1 MKRRMSFWLLGM
13 LLSVLP
19 TMASPSDSLSFSNVR
34 TEGVAYAGMPLR
46 VTIEV
51 TNNGSEDYYSLWSV
65 GPNTMDW
72 DYIKAVEIKTVEI
85 KAGETKDFSFET
97 IIFQAGDLLWVIY
110 DVKEDKFIY
119 RFSLHTE
126 DAQPKLSISLQLD
139 LQEDVTDGSHYT
151 YSDYETYAS
160 VKGKITITNNDEES
174 ILTRTVNEVGPKH
187 DLFRYFFIPHVSSYP
202 VEDDGF
208 SIEGLPD
215 EIKSGETVTGYIKFK
230 IEAQPIV
237 DQEYV
242 VQVKYI
248 NTVIATSEPFTFRL
262 STNTYWTADGIQLP
276 LTVGDNNTLIV
287 PKEATAVDLRGLYYL
302 DTRFKI
308 DISDANPNCLYYI
321 GFIDYVPKG
330 FTSDANIIREDEA
343 NVLSID
349 SNYDFYCPVEFK
361 ARTAFFT
368 YTPVSESMGPASPV
382 MSQRM
387 SGMISLPFSAQKA
400 WLSGTNE
407 YHEDSPFNNDD
418 FKIANQWE
426 IDENGTIVFWPL
438 SRDAIIS
445 SLFYYLIY
453 DMKPSPLV
461 FYSEDAYIYPGDHGG
476 DILHS
481 NYRGI
486 LRQVSNKTR
495 KADKYTYSWN
505 CDRNC
510 FVLNEEGV
518 TIRPY
523 NVTIGMW
530 DNNTNSLVDTGLET
544 LPHRILTSDPSSID
558 NPIKSLETNQQGQE
572 IYAIS
577 GQRVGTAT
585 YHNGQLC
592 TEGLKPGLYIIGG
605 KKVVVK

>member
-202 VEDDGF
+202 VQDVGF
-208 SIEGLPD
+208 EITGLPD
-215 EIKSGETVTGYIKFK
+215 EIKSGETVTGYINYKNG
-230 IEAQPIV
+230 AQPKG

-242 VQVKYI
+242 VEVKYI
-248 NTVIATSEPFTFRL
+248 NTVVATSEPFTFRL
-262 STNTYWTADGIQLP
+262 STNTYWKADGTQLP

-308 DISDANPNCLYYI
+308 DVSEANPNCVYYI

-330 FTSDANIIREDEA
+330 FTSDANIVREDEA

-349 SNYDFYCPVEFK
+349 CNYDFNCPIPFK

-387 SGMISLPFSAQKA
+387 SGLIALPFSAQKA
-400 WLSGTNE
+400 WLAGTNE

-418 FKIANQWE
+418 FKVARLWG
-426 IDENGTIVFWPL
+426 IDNGTIVFL
-438 SRDAIIS
+438 SIS
-445 SLFYYLIY
+445 PDVILSTLFYYLVY

-461 FYSEDAYIYPGDHGG
+461 FYAEDAYINYSGEYKE
-476 DILHS
+476 INNS
-481 NYRGI
+481 NNGVF
-486 LRQVSNKTR
+486 LTQVSKKPR

-530 DNNTNSLVDTGLET
+530 DNNTKTIVDTGYET
-544 LPHRILTSDPSSID
+544 LPHRILAYDPSSID
-558 NPIKSLETNQQGQE
+558 TPIKSQESNQQGQE

-577 GQRVGTAT
+577 GQRIGTAT